1 MLLYSTENDL
11 DDNAVDCKESP
22 LKSIVDDIDVIKL
35 EDEQNQVPDY
45 IVKEEVIEET
55 ID

>member
-11 DDNAVDCKESP
+11 DDNGVDCKETP
-22 LKSIVDDIDVIKL
+22 LKSIIDDIDMIKL
-35 EDEQNQVPDY
+35 EEEKDQMPDY